1 MHQVDNGGHIMK
13 EISGGFSALAL
24 VLVTAVTFAQ
34 ASAPNDAQIAGIVV
48 AANTV
53 DIEAGK
59 LAKSKARSKEV
70 KEFAQRMVTD
80 HTGSNKQAAAL
91 VKKLNV
97 TPEDSDTSKSL
108 KEGGAKT
115 ARKLKGLKGADFDKA
130 YVDNEVAYH
139 QTVLDAL
146 DKTLIPSAKNAEL
159 KNLLEKTRP
168 VIDHHLQH
176 AKKLQASQ
184 K

>member
-1 MHQVDNGGHIMK
+1 MK
-13 EISGGFSALAL
+13 GTSGRLSALAL
-24 VLVTAVTFAQ
+24 VLVTPMSFAQ
-34 ASAPNDAQIAGIVV
+34 GSAPNDAQIAGIVA

-59 LAKSKARSKEV
+59 LAKSSAHSKEV
-70 KEFAQRMVTD
+70 KEFAQRMITD

-108 KEGGAKT
+108 KDGGAQT
-115 ARKLKGLKGADFDKA
+115 AKKLKGLKGAAFDKA

-159 KNLLEKTRP
+159 KGLLEKTRP

-184 K
+184 Q